1 MKNYTKPAISF
12 QALNMATAVSD
23 GCNMSGT
30 QAPYACP
37 VKIPNWGEETVFA
50 QPANCTWETNNP
62 AEFDICYHGPTGIVS
77 VFGS

>member
-1 MKNYTKPAISF
+1 MKNYIKPAISF

-23 GCNMSGT
+23 GCNMSANSAEY
-30 QAPYACP
+30 QCP
-37 VKIPNWGEETVFA
+37 VKIPNWGDETVFT
-50 QPANCTWETNNP
+50 PADCTWATNNP